1 MDNKK
6 KIVLL
11 SLILLGFLSSVKV
24 FGLYKLNTDTVR
36 WDGGEGKS
44 YDPFFLKQYVQ
55 SVQARIFFDKAVAGD
70 TFITISKGGGD
81 NYDRNFSVGTLSGRD
96 FDTFSTQQL
105 GYDRKARCGDFSLNY
120 QLYGTTDVLIPLK
133 ALPEAQNYQDVISYS
148 FSGQENSS
156 ISLQYYLVVPPGQVV
171 PPGMYVDVYM
181 VTLYQG
187 NINNPFS
194 ATILDQVQVKL
205 SIEVDEAL
213 RYVIK
218 GVKTKDNVLMPF
230 DFGVLETGKTK
241 ELDVAV
247 YSNVP
252 YSLQFSSKYQGKFIH
267 KSSDVKTTLPYWVT
281 LDSKPVLFKKD
292 AYMTVDANS
301 NLTDKLGRLYHFV
314 FKLDN
319 TSSLLSGEYLDQISW
334 NLKPL

>member
-156 ISLQYYLVVPPGQVV
+156 ISLQYYLDASHEIVTNYNLKKLYIFTDDISWVKQNLHLFPQVEREVLHPP
-171 PPGMYVDVYM
+171 
-181 VTLYQG
+181 
-187 NINNPFS
+187 
-194 ATILDQVQVKL
+194 
-205 SIEVDEAL
+205 
-213 RYVIK
+213 
-218 GVKTKDNVLMPF
+218 
-230 DFGVLETGKTK
+230 
-241 ELDVAV
+241 
-247 YSNVP
+247 
-252 YSLQFSSKYQGKFIH
+252 
-267 KSSDVKTTLPYWVT
+267 KSSDPAESLILLSKCKFLSISNSTFSWWSAYLSRNNSKVWAPSPWYFGLDEPDQLLPYEWQKCASIWET
-281 LDSKPVLFKKD
+281 
-292 AYMTVDANS
+292 N
-301 NLTDKLGRLYHFV
+301 
-314 FKLDN
+314 
-319 TSSLLSGEYLDQISW
+319 
-334 NLKPL
+334 